1 MASGIHYVM
10 EPRVPRLAA
19 QVLEPQL
26 RLAPLAPLSSQSSQV
41 RSLAELSGRQAFHL
55 PKSGAQKGHA
65 ALCAGVILALG
76 AQRAGRVGCGGR
88 VPPRV
93 RRKALPFGI
102 AVAGTGSVAPEMVV
116 SNDDL
121 SEVMETT
128 DEWITQRTGIR
139 RRHVMEDEE
148 TLASLSAKAATKALE
163 DAKFNV
169 EDVDLVLHATSTPDD
184 LFGTGPQVASM
195 IGATNAVAFDL
206 TAACSGFVFA
216 LVTAAQYVRSGA
228 FKNVL
233 VIGADGLSRWVDWS
247 DRGTCVLFGDGAGA
261 MLITAAESEKD
272 ALLGFELGSDGHGAC
287 HLGVNAEN
295 ESSFQVGASKSA
307 QSAKYGKLTMNG
319 KEVFRFATSRVPQTL
334 SKLLERH
341 QIAPEEVD
349 WLLLHQ
355 ANRRIMDSAA
365 KRLGMPQE
373 KIICNLD
380 EYGNT
385 SAASI
390 PLALDEAI
398 RDGRVKKGDL
408 LACCGFGAGLT
419 WGGMLLRL

>member
-102 AVAGTGSVAPEMVV
+102 AVAGTGSVAPEIVV